1 MSDDII
7 DEELQIAKEQDQAD
21 EKILNAKLFELP
33 IEELELNEALS
44 TEEGTSIA
52 NALTIMQENRIGSIL
67 ITRNKKLTGI
77 VTERDI
83 FLKVAGFPIDLDTE
97 NVESIMTPDPVSL
110 MKTDMI
116 AYIMNNMH
124 VGGYRHVPIV
134 DENHVPVSIVSIKDV
149 MSFILDYFPEEI
161 QNITGEPFRGPHLRE
176 SA

>member
-1 MSDDII
+1 MTDDII

-21 EKILNAKLFELP
+21 EKVLNAKLFELP
-33 IEELELNEALS
+33 IEELDLNKALCV
-44 TEEGTSIA
+44 EEGTSVA
-52 NALTIMQENRIGSIL
+52 EALSIMQNNRIGSIL
-67 ITRNKKLTGI
+67 ITKDRKLSGI

-83 FLKVAGFPIDLDTE
+83 FLKVAGLPIDLHKET
-97 NVESIMTPDPVSL
+97 VESIMTPEPLSL
-110 MKTDMI
+110 MRTDMI
-116 AYIMNNMH
+116 AYVMNNMH

-134 DENHVPVSIVSIKDV
+134 DEHNVPVSIISIKDV